1 VSAKSLSIDVSFVCV
16 QWVPVAWEAVVVGD
30 IVRLRRDEPIPAD
43 LLLLHASH
51 PHGTCYVETS
61 SLDGEVRRHA
71 WSQERER
78 VCVGGGVGVCV
89 CGCVRVCVCVYVY
102 VSDCVGTSSLDAC
115 MSALYVCVHVYE

>member
-1 VSAKSLSIDVSFVCV
+1 VSAKSLSIDVHFVCV

-30 IVRLRRDEPIPAD
+30 IVRVRRDEPIPAD

-78 VCVGGGVGVCV
+78 ERVCVWGGVGVW
-89 CGCVRVCVCVYVY
+89 VCVCV
-102 VSDCVGTSSLDAC
+102 C
-115 MSALYVCVHVYE
+115 M